1 MVSYLLG
8 HVRFELPCQRDMH
21 LTRCCTDCCDA
32 DSETLVHAMP
42 CRTNAKW
49 VEMTSVHWYKATA
62 EKDNT
67 PATLLEEDQIRSE
80 MENFKKIVEVSNR
93 YYLECTFKL

>member
-1 MVSYLLG
+1 VQK
-8 HVRFELPCQRDMH
+8 RDTKADELCV
-21 LTRCCTDCCDA
+21 LAC
-32 DSETLVHAMP
+32 VWVF

-67 PATLLEEDQIRSE
+67 PATLLDEDQIRSE

-93 YYLECTFKL
+93 